1 MTDGILWS
9 GPALAESTSAGAFM
23 LGFSTYNYE
32 RFTRDILRDHAETP
46 FAGPEPGDRVPDFK
60 ATTLGSETVRLSDF
74 QGRKNVL
81 LVFGSATCPMTAAS
95 IGGIND
101 LYDRFRGDDIEFL
114 FVYVREAHPG
124 ERIPAHRSM
133 RAKTGAARHLR
144 DEDEILMPMVVDD
157 VHGSI
162 HKKYS
167 RLPNPAFL
175 IDKSG
180 RVAFRCKWAKPDE
193 LASAIEELL
202 EIQHERGVDHAVV
215 NGGQDLSMP
224 HSYAVLYSYRALER
238 GGKESLQ
245 DFRQALGLPGQ
256 VALAASRIAEPLLGN
271 PGRILA
277 VCALTAAVLA
287 GGLYAG
293 FELRKRRLGTRRN
306 PYRAYERQRIRDTE
320 TGTDYGAVGI

>member
-1 MTDGILWS
+1 
-9 GPALAESTSAGAFM
+9 M

-32 RFTRDILRDHAETP
+32 RFTLDILRDHAETP
-46 FAGPEPGDRVPDFK
+46 FAGPEPGDRAPDFK
-60 ATTLGSETVRLSDF
+60 AATLAGETVRLSDF
-74 QGRKNVL
+74 AGRKNVL
-81 LVFGSATCPMTAAS
+81 LIFGSATCPMTAAS
-95 IGGIND
+95 IGGING

-114 FVYVREAHPG
+114 FIYVREAHPG

-133 RAKTGAARHLR
+133 RAKTSAARHLR
-144 DEDEILMPMVVDD
+144 DEEEVLMPMVVDD

-180 RVAFRCKWAKPDE
+180 RVAFRCKWAKPDQ

-202 EIQHERGVDHAVV
+202 EIQHERSVDHAVV

-224 HSYAVLYSYRALER
+224 HSYTVLYSYRALER
-238 GGKESLQ
+238 GGKGSLQ

-256 VALAASRIAEPLLGN
+256 VALAASRLAEPLLGN

-306 PYRAYERQRIRDTE
+306 PYRAYERGRGRDTE

>member
-1 MTDGILWS
+1 
-9 GPALAESTSAGAFM
+9 M
-23 LGFSTYNYE
+23 LGFSSYNFQHFSRE
-32 RFTRDILRDHAETP
+32 ILQEHSSQAS
-46 FAGPEPGDRVPDFK
+46 FAGPEPGERAPDFK
-60 ATTLGSETVRLSDF
+60 ADTLDGERVRLSDF
-74 QGRKNVL
+74 HGKKNVL

-95 IGGIND
+95 IHGINE

-114 FVYVREAHPG
+114 FIYVREAHPG

-133 RAKTGAARHLR
+133 RSKVSAARQLR
-144 DEDEILMPMVVDD
+144 DEEEIVMPIVVDD
-157 VHGSI
+157 THGSI
-162 HKKYS
+162 HRKFAK
-167 RLPNPAFL
+167 LPNPAFL

-224 HSYAVLYSYRALER
+224 HSYTVLYSYRALER
-238 GGKESLQ
+238 GGENSLE
-245 DFRQALGLPGQ
+245 DFREALGLPGQ
-256 VALAASRIAEPLLGN
+256 IALAASRLARPLLGN
-271 PGRILA
+271 PGRWLA
-277 VCALTAAVLA
+277 LSALTAAVLA

-293 FELRKRRLGTRRN
+293 FELRKRRLGVRRN
-306 PYRAYERQRIRDTE
+306 PYRAYERQKVRDTE